1 MKIFLYSFFIILL
14 SSFALGIDSD
24 EYALLLEKAE
34 QTPAVIFDKEDFS
47 WDKYPAEVEKQ
58 FFDGVKAQHELNKVS
73 PSESIPLLFNFVETG
88 KNIDKKVVV
97 YLEQYGYYTN
107 YFFEGI
113 YKQIR
118 NQNGISCGYSGLGN
132 LAFPWLT
139 KKYRGKDFNEYEI
152 QYFWWVYDRQHL
164 PNIWQTWYHCWQ
176 KENSRPVPRKYVL
189 ERLISDV
196 LCLGFYSFPY
206 LAESLSNDK
215 SLVDVADALRPF
227 ACFSI
232 KGDFQTWWEEN
243 QNRYSFQ
250 EIKGWDHAQRILGEG
265 KLATS
270 RSAKENMPIWHELAE
285 SYYAGDIN
293 RYWYYFLSDKEEI
306 SEEDITEAICK
317 AIEDK

>member
-14 SSFALGIDSD
+14 SSCVLGMDSD

-73 PSESIPLLFNFVETG
+73 PSESIPLLFDFVENG

-139 KKYRGKDFNEYEI
+139 KKYSAI
-152 QYFWWVYDRQHL
+152 
-164 PNIWQTWYHCWQ
+164 
-176 KENSRPVPRKYVL
+176 
-189 ERLISDV
+189 
-196 LCLGFYSFPY
+196 
-206 LAESLSNDK
+206 
-215 SLVDVADALRPF
+215 
-227 ACFSI
+227 
-232 KGDFQTWWEEN
+232 
-243 QNRYSFQ
+243 
-250 EIKGWDHAQRILGEG
+250 
-265 KLATS
+265 TS
-270 RSAKENMPIWHELAE
+270 RIKPSPLRE
-285 SYYAGDIN
+285 
-293 RYWYYFLSDKEEI
+293 DKELKCTI
-306 SEEDITEAICK
+306 
-317 AIEDK
+317 